1 MPSKKQI
8 KLIEGEVRMDDLEDK
23 TKHNTNSEGETVRF
37 RPDPIVQAKDDYSRS
52 GEGMQPTEIIHSAKK
67 PISVADATLLP
78 NQFMGTGGPTQAV
91 PPGSDISDIIESMFR
106 FKWTLLVVFVLV
118 AAPAIAAI
126 WTQVVPKYRA
136 MAEVRVQPIIPYLVF
151 RTEDSGMIPLYSSFV
166 STQVSIMR
174 SLAVLQRVLEQQGAL
189 DQQKVQETQ
198 WYKEPPK
205 PLVQRLRGNPPA
217 SHIERLGD
225 ALSVK
230 PRKGTE
236 IIDIAFIDSSAKD
249 AKIIVDAVLDQYM
262 KYIGEKSDATKD
274 KLYNTLVEQYKSLE
288 NEILGREKVSA
299 GLRNSLGTGT
309 PQELV
314 SSTRVRLDTTQARLS
329 ELRLSI
335 AVSEWERKE
344 LEDLMK
350 QAITDDSNDVPGRM
364 EKQPKYYEDA
374 EWRKLDINVKTTRH
388 NIDNS
393 LLTPNHPDMIRTTHN
408 MKFTEELLRL
418 REAQLDEQWRDRPN
432 NVAGVPITITGADGL
447 GYEERLRILEHQ
459 LARIKYEEQ
468 LLLPEFEKQQ
478 AEFGGLFESAQ
489 LLEKENNALLHK
501 RELFNAVRQRLDQ
514 KNMERNVPGSIEVLT
529 WSSVSSRP
537 YNDRR
542 IVFTAM
548 ALVMGLGM
556 GGGVAFLRASRNQAI
571 YTPKDM
577 PHPMQVP
584 FLGYIPVTR
593 TRRSSD
599 DKVSPAMIESI
610 RFVRTALLSRL
621 DGQGSTTVL
630 VTSADA
636 GTGKTTFTMML
647 GKSLAQAGK
656 KVLMMDADFQKMALT
671 KRFNLPDKSGFI
683 ESLRCRSIA
692 TWHIF
697 PTETSG
703 LSIMPAGKQGD
714 DGAVFEEIA
723 NGAFETCIGE
733 LRKQYNIILLDSSPI
748 LMLADATILS
758 SQVDGTI
765 MVEREL
771 VSRRADVISALARLG
786 SVGGRLL
793 GTVFIGSSSHEK
805 YGYGYH
811 YSRSS
816 ES

>member
-1 MPSKKQI
+1 MI
-8 KLIEGEVRMDDLEDK
+8 GGEVKLDNLEDK
-23 TKHNTNSEGETVRF
+23 TTRNTNSAGESRQLC
-37 RPDPIVQAKDDYSRS
+37 PDPKVQARDDSSRPS
-52 GEGMQPTEIIHSAKK
+52 EGMQPTEIIHSAKE
-67 PISVADATLLP
+67 PISAADVTLLP
-78 NQFMGTGGPTQAV
+78 NQAFGLEQHVQAA
-91 PPGSDISDIIESMFR
+91 PSMFELLTSILR
-106 FKWTLLVVFVLV
+106 FKWTILAVFVLV

-136 MAEVRVQPIIPYLVF
+136 RAEVRVQPIIPYLVF

-166 STQVSIMR
+166 NTQVSIMR
-174 SLAVLQRVLEQQGAL
+174 SLVVLQRAL
-189 DQQKVQETQ
+189 DQQEVQETP

-205 PLVQRLRGNPPA
+205 PLVQRLRGNPAVPPM
-217 SHIERLGD
+217 ERLRD

-230 PRKGTE
+230 PRSGTE
-236 IIDIAFIDSSAKD
+236 IIDVTFIDSSAKD
-249 AKIIVDAVLDQYM
+249 AKIIVDTVLDQYV
-262 KYIGEKSDATKD
+262 KYIGEKSDSTKD
-274 KLYNTLVEQYKSLE
+274 KLYSQLVDQYKSLE
-288 NEILGREKVSA
+288 NEIQGREKISA
-299 GLRNSLGTGT
+299 ELRKSLRTT
-309 PQELV
+309 IPQELI
-314 SSTRVRLDTTQARLS
+314 SAQRVRLDETQARLS
-329 ELRLSI
+329 ELRQRI
-335 AVSEWERKE
+335 AVLEWK
-344 LEDLMK
+344 K
-350 QAITDDSNDVPGRM
+350 ANADDSNGVAVDATDRM
-364 EKQPKYYEDA
+364 ERQPKYYEDA
-374 EWRKLDINVKTTRH
+374 EWRKLDINVRTMRH
-388 NIDNS
+388 RIATGVYAPDH
-393 LLTPNHPDMIRTTHN
+393 PNMARAEKEL
-408 MKFTEELLRL
+408 KFAEELFRL
-418 REAQLDEQWRDRPN
+418 REAQLDEQWRDRPKN
-432 NVAGVPITITGADGL
+432 AAGVPVTITGAGGP
-447 GYEERLRILEHQ
+447 GYKIEIGSMSPEHQ
-459 LARIKYEEQ
+459 LAQAEQ
-468 LLLPEFEKQQ
+468 ENKILLADFEKQG
-478 AEFGGLFESAQ
+478 ADFEGLWQTAQ
-489 LLEKENNALLHK
+489 LLDKENNALLHK

-529 WSSVSSRP
+529 WASVSSRP

-542 IVFTAM
+542 ITFTAM

-599 DKVSPAMIESI
+599 DEVSPAMIESI

-656 KVLMMDADFQKMALT
+656 KVLMMDADFQKMTLT
-671 KRFNLPDKSGFI
+671 KRFDLSNKSGFM
-683 ESLRCRSIA
+683 ESLRCRSIDKR
-692 TWHIF
+692 HIF

-703 LSIMPAGKQGD
+703 LSIVPAGKQVD

-723 NGAFETCIGE
+723 NGAFETCIGQ
-733 LRKQYNIILLDSSPI
+733 LREQYKYILLDSSPI
-748 LMLADATILS
+748 LTLADATILS

-771 VSRRADVISALARLG
+771 VSRRANIIEALACLG
-786 SVGGRLL
+786 SAGGRLL
-793 GTVFIGSSSHEK
+793 GTVFIGSSSYEK
-805 YGYGYH
+805 YGYRYH
-811 YSRSS
+811 YYSRPR

>member
-1 MPSKKQI
+1 
-8 KLIEGEVRMDDLEDK
+8 MDDLEDK
-23 TKHNTNSEGETVRF
+23 TKRNTNSAGESRQL
-37 RPDPIVQAKDDYSRS
+37 RPDPIVQASDDYSRPH
-52 GEGMQPTEIIHSAKK
+52 EGMQPTEIIPTAKK
-67 PISVADATLLP
+67 PISAANATLLP

-91 PPGSDISDIIESMFR
+91 PPGSDIIESMFR
-106 FKWTLLVVFVLV
+106 FKWTVLAVFILV
-118 AAPAIAAI
+118 AAPAIAVI

-136 MAEVRVQPIIPYLVF
+136 RAEVRVRPIIPYLVF

-166 STQVSIMR
+166 NTQVSIIEG
-174 SLAVLQRVLEQQGAL
+174 LVVLQRAL
-189 DQQKVQETQ
+189 DQEEVQETQ

-205 PLVQRLRGNPPA
+205 PLVQRLHGNPADPPM
-217 SHIERLGD
+217 ERLRD

-230 PRKGTE
+230 PRKETE
-236 IIDIAFIDSSAKD
+236 IIDVTFMDPSAKD
-249 AKIIVDAVLDQYM
+249 AKLIVDAVLDQYV

-274 KLYNTLVEQYKSLE
+274 KLYSQLADQYKSLE
-288 NEILGREKVSA
+288 NEILGREKISA
-299 GLRNSLGTGT
+299 ELSRSLGTGT

-314 SSTRVRLDTTQARLS
+314 SGKRVRLDETQARLS
-329 ELRLSI
+329 ELRQSI
-335 AVSEWERKE
+335 AVLEWKRKK
-344 LEDLMK
+344 LEDLIK
-350 QAITDDSNDVPGRM
+350 QAITDDSNDVPGGT

-374 EWRKLDINVKTTRH
+374 EWRRLDINVKTIRH
-388 NIDNS
+388 QIATS
-393 LLTPNHPDMIRTTHN
+393 LLTSKHPDNIQA
-408 MKFTEELLRL
+408 KKDLEFTEELLRL
-418 REAQLDEQWRDRPN
+418 REAQLDEQWRDRPKN
-432 NVAGVPITITGADGL
+432 AAGVPITITGAGGP
-447 GYEERLRILEHQ
+447 GYEEELRTLEHQ
-459 LARIKYEEQ
+459 LAQIKYEEQ
-468 LLLPEFEKQQ
+468 LLLAELKEQQ
-478 AEFGGLFESAQ
+478 AEFQGLFESAQ
-489 LLEKENNALLHK
+489 LLEKENNALQHK
-501 RELFNAVRQRLDQ
+501 RELFSAVRQRLDQ
-514 KNMERNVPGSIEVLT
+514 KNMERNIPGSIEVLT
-529 WSSVSSRP
+529 QASVSSKP

-542 IVFTAM
+542 ITFTAM

-556 GGGVAFLRASRNQAI
+556 GGGVAFLRAGRNQAI

-593 TRRSSD
+593 TRRASD
-599 DKVSPAMIESI
+599 DEVSPAMIESI

-656 KVLMMDADFQKMALT
+656 KVLMMDADFQKMTLT
-671 KRFNLPDKSGFI
+671 KRLNLSDKSGFV

-703 LSIMPAGKQGD
+703 LSIMPAGNRGD

-723 NGAFETCIGE
+723 NGAFETCIGQ
-733 LRKQYNIILLDSSPI
+733 LREQYNIILLDSSPI
-748 LMLADATILS
+748 LTLADATILS
-758 SQVDGTI
+758 SYVDGTI

-771 VSRRADVISALARLG
+771 VSRRADVISALAHLG
-786 SVGGRLL
+786 SAGGRLL

-805 YGYGYH
+805 YGYHYH
-811 YSRSS
+811 YNRTS
-816 ES
+816 ESYL